1 MVAHLYS
8 PNAKEAEAADSKLK
22 VSLGYTVNF
31 SDSKITHT
39 LKISKENLLSGWP
52 GSSG

>member
-1 MVAHLYS
+1 MVAHLHS
-8 PNAKEAEAADSKLK
+8 PNAKEAEGADRKLK

-31 SDSKITHT
+31 SDSKIIHT

-52 GSSG
+52 DFSG